1 MKACSGCHCPIRDEK
16 YETDGAW
23 GKGNFRGKWEVKR
36 KHHKDNQVKDE
47 QKKALRNALHLLT
60 AWNQKMHDVGIDIL
74 MIRYRIHSRTVV

>member
-36 KHHKDNQVKDE
+36 KHHKDNQVKDAH
-47 QKKALRNALHLLT
+47 KKL
-60 AWNQKMHDVGIDIL
+60 
-74 MIRYRIHSRTVV
+74 